1 MSIFKNTLE
10 ELLTINNIHCAED
23 TADKCEVYFNL
34 LIEANKT
41 TNLTRITDEQE
52 AAKMHFFGAI
62 ELLKYLELPEGAKVI
77 DVGTGAGFPGIPIKI
92 ARPDLDMTLMDSA
105 GKKTAFVKNAADTMG
120 LDVTVLNKRAE
131 EVPEMRGSFDF
142 AVSRAVANLNML
154 TELCVP
160 LLKTGGSLAAF
171 KGERYSEELSEAKG
185 AIKKLY
191 CEISAIH
198 KLDTGAIIVITKQ
211 KPTPDTYPRRF
222 SKIKKT
228 PL

>member
-10 ELLTINNIHCAED
+10 ELITTSNIRCANH
-23 TADKCEVYFNL
+23 TADTCEAYFGL

-77 DVGTGAGFPGIPIKI
+77 DIGTGAGFPGIPLKI

-105 GKKTAFVKNAADTMG
+105 GKKTAFVKSAAETIG

-131 EVPEMRGSFDF
+131 EVPKLRESFDF

-154 TELCVP
+154 MELCVP

-171 KGERYSEELSEAKG
+171 KGERYNEELREAKG
-185 AIKKLY
+185 AIQKLY
-191 CEISAIH
+191 CETSAIH
-198 KLDTGAIIVITKQ
+198 ELGTGAIIILTKQ
-211 KPTPDTYPRRF
+211 KPTPDMYPRRF
-222 SKIKKT
+222 NKIKKT

>member
-10 ELLTINNIHCAED
+10 ELLTTNNIHCAED

-160 LLKTGGSLAAF
+160 LLKTGGSLATF
-171 KGERYSEELSEAKG
+171 KGERYNEELSEAKG

-198 KLDTGAIIVITKQ
+198 KLDTGAIIILTKQ

>member
-1 MSIFKNTLE
+1 MSIFKDTLQQ
-10 ELLTINNIHCAED
+10 LIANNSIPCAEN
-23 TADKCEVYFNL
+23 TADKCEAYFKL
-34 LIEANKT
+34 LVEANKT

-62 ELLKYLELPEGAKVI
+62 ELLKYIELPKGAKVI
-77 DVGTGAGFPGIPIKI
+77 DIGTGAGFPGIPLKI
-92 ARPDLDMTLMDSA
+92 ARPDLDITLMDSA
-105 GKKTAFVKNAADTMG
+105 GKKTAFVKSAAETMG
-120 LDVTVLNKRAE
+120 LSVTVLNKRAE
-131 EVPEMRGSFDF
+131 EVPELRETFDF

-154 TELCVP
+154 TELCIP

-171 KGERYSEELSEAKG
+171 KGERYNEELSEAKG

-191 CEISAIH
+191 CKTSDIH
-198 KLDTGAIIVITKQ
+198 KLDTGAIIILTKQ
-211 KPTPDTYPRRF
+211 KPTPDIYPRRF

>member
-1 MSIFKNTLE
+1 MSIFKNTLV
-10 ELLTINNIHCAED
+10 ELIANSNIHCAED
-23 TADKCEVYFNL
+23 TADKCEAYFNL

-62 ELLKYLELPEGAKVI
+62 ELLKYLDLPEGAKVI
-77 DVGTGAGFPGIPIKI
+77 DVGTGAGFPGIPLKI

-105 GKKTAFVKNAADTMG
+105 GKKTAFVKSAAETMG

-131 EVPEMRGSFDF
+131 EVPELRESLDLV
-142 AVSRAVANLNML
+142 VSRAVANLNML

-160 LLKTGGSLAAF
+160 LLKTGGNLAAF
-171 KGERYSEELSEAKG
+171 KGERYNEELGEAKG
-185 AIKKLY
+185 AIQKLF
-191 CEISAIH
+191 CEESSIH
-198 KLDTGAIIVITKQ
+198 KLGTGAIIVLTKQ
-211 KPTPDTYPRRF
+211 KPTPDMYPRRF